1 MRLYVDYDK
10 GFFLAVGKGIF
21 FSLQVPFHF
30 SVRRKANVHYILRAS
45 SRDVAAAAHATGL
58 RRDRRSRTAR
68 EAAAVAANA
77 DATATGADANTAHTT
92 ETASHPRRHTWWG
105 RAAATTSFRV
115 TCSSDGTASLLP
127 HPGAAGGACARQP
140 CAGIRLWA
148 KACPFSLLW
157 IFPHALQLEWTW

>member
-1 MRLYVDYDK
+1 MLSMTKV
-10 GFFLAVGKGIF
+10 F
-21 FSLQVPFHF
+21 FSPLGRVLFPLKVPFH
-30 SVRRKANVHYILRAS
+30 SYIGRKATFLYLLRAS
-45 SRDVAAAAHATGL
+45 RQDVAATARATGL
-58 RRDRRSRTAR
+58 RRDRRNRTAR
-68 EAAAVAANA
+68 AAAAVAANA
-77 DATATGADANTAHTT
+77 DATATGADTNTAHTT
-92 ETASHPRRHTWWG
+92 ETASHPRRHSWWG
-105 RAAATTSFRV
+105 RAAAATSFRV